1 MIKKR
6 SYKLK
11 LIKDLNENENVVCLV
26 GKIVSLQPFLI
37 EDEEYKVKL
46 IVDNVEEF
54 NVGDY
59 VRVFVRLS
67 FSEEIPFGKPDIIQK
82 IDLNEKERNLYLD
95 KYKKYIG
102 EYYEG

>member
-1 MIKKR
+1 MKKR

-11 LIKDLNENENVVCLV
+11 RIKDLDSNNNVVCII
-26 GKIVSLQPFLI
+26 GKVISLEPILI
-37 EDEEYKVKL
+37 EDEGFKIRL
-46 IVDNVEEF
+46 IIDDPNISI
-54 NVGDY
+54 NDY

-82 IDLNEKERNLYLD
+82 IDLNEEEINLYLD

-102 EYYEG
+102 EYYES